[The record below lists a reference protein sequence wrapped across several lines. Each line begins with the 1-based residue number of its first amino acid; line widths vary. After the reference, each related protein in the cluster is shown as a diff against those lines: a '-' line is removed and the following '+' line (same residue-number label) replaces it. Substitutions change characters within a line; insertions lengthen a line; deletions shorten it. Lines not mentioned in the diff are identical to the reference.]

1 MERTARWRGR
11 QRKEAAQIAFRRENL
26 PAVLHPIEVDSLWR
40 RAANRLPCQEGL
52 PRAVR
57 ATRYRGAQWCGC
69 ARNRISGQISAVC
82 SDFLRMPGLRSFLD
96 PLFSWP
102 SAACAEAWDYR
113 TSTLVAATYSS
124 NGT

>member
-26 PAVLHPIEVDSLWR
+26 LGALYPIEVDSQWH
-40 RAANRLPCQEGL
+40 RAASRLPCQQGL
-52 PRAVR
+52 PHAVP
-57 ATRYRGAQWCGC
+57 ATRCRGAQWCGC
-69 ARNRISGQISAVC
+69 ARNRISGQISAEY

-96 PLFSWP
+96 PLLSWP
-102 SAACAEAWDYR
+102 SAACAEAWDFR
-113 TSTLVAATYSS
+113 TSTLEAATYSS